1 MTSHMTNKIT
11 VGWREWLALPELGI
25 DKIKA
30 KVDTGARTSCIHA
43 FRVEEFTQEEQVW
56 VRFWVH
62 PIQDDNNTEI
72 QCQARVIDQRTVT
85 DSGGHQE
92 QRYVI
97 QTQLLIGGQQWPIE
111 ATLTNRDT
119 MKFRMLLG
127 RTAMA
132 GRIVVDPELSYQIQ
146 L

>member
-1 MTSHMTNKIT
+1 MENRIL
-11 VGWREWLALPELGI
+11 VGWREWVALPELGI
-25 DKIKA
+25 EQIKA

-43 FRVEEFTQEEQVW
+43 FKVEPYMQDGEKW

-62 PIQDDNNTEI
+62 PNQEDVETEI
-72 QCQARVIDQRTVT
+72 QCQAKVKDERTVT
-85 DSGGHQE
+85 DSGGHSE
-92 QRYVI
+92 MRYVI
-97 QTQLLIGGQQWPIE
+97 ETLLSIDGQQWPME

-127 RTAMA
+127 RTAMV
-132 GRIVVDPELSYQIQ
+132 GRIVVDPELSHQTR

>member
-1 MTSHMTNKIT
+1 VTSHMTNKIT

-43 FRVEEFTQEEQVW
+43 FRVEEFIQDEQVW

-62 PIQDDNNTEI
+62 PIQDDNDTEI
-72 QCQARVIDQRTVT
+72 QCQAKVIDQRTVT

-132 GRIVVDPELSYQIQ
+132 GRIVVDPELSHQTQ

>member
-43 FRVEEFTQEEQVW
+43 FRVEEFIQDEQVW

-72 QCQARVIDQRTVT
+72 QCQAKVIDQRTVT

-132 GRIVVDPELSYQIQ
+132 GRIVVDPELSHQTQ

>member
-43 FRVEEFTQEEQVW
+43 FRVEEFIQDEQVW

-62 PIQDDNNTEI
+62 PIQDDNDTEI
-72 QCQARVIDQRTVT
+72 QCQAEVIDQRTVT

-132 GRIVVDPELSYQIQ
+132 GRIVVDPELSHQTQ

>member
-1 MTSHMTNKIT
+1 MTNKIT

-43 FRVEEFTQEEQVW
+43 FRVEEFIQDEQVW

-62 PIQDDNNTEI
+62 PIQDDNDTEI
-72 QCQARVIDQRTVT
+72 QCQAKVIDQRTVT

-127 RTAMA
+127 RQAMRNRFTVNPA
-132 GRIVVDPELSYQIQ
+132 AAHLLGE
-146 L
+146 

>member
-43 FRVEEFTQEEQVW
+43 FRVEEFIQDEQVW

-62 PIQDDNNTEI
+62 PIQDDNDTEI
-72 QCQARVIDQRTVT
+72 QCQAKVIDQRTVT

-132 GRIVVDPELSYQIQ
+132 GRIVVDPELSHQTQ

>member
-1 MTSHMTNKIT
+1 MTNKIT

-43 FRVEEFTQEEQVW
+43 FRVEEFIQDEQVW

-62 PIQDDNNTEI
+62 PIQDDNDTEI
-72 QCQARVIDQRTVT
+72 QCQAKVIDQRTVT

-132 GRIVVDPELSYQIQ
+132 GRIVVDPELSHQTQ